1 MRWAER
7 RKKPLL
13 LEEVALPF
21 AFNFASF
28 HSSSKKHF
36 NGWTDMRQLFYE
48 HAARY
53 FGDPIYNS
61 AKPEMSDVNW
71 HSLSNGNREKN
82 TDLSSYAPLNPV
94 AEAAHVYWLRRCGL
108 AWRLYDILGVW
119 SFQGHQLYY
128 SHGSA
133 RKRDFSYADVT
144 APGIKYDFG
153 TPESFTETN
162 RVFDE
167 QKRIQSPFLAWIA
180 GRPER
185 FSSQAHN
192 CYYHNLCGPKEKN

>member
-1 MRWAER
+1 
-7 RKKPLL
+7 
-13 LEEVALPF
+13 
-21 AFNFASF
+21 
-28 HSSSKKHF
+28 
-36 NGWTDMRQLFYE
+36 
-48 HAARY
+48 
-53 FGDPIYNS
+53 
-61 AKPEMSDVNW
+61 MSDVNW

-180 GRPER
+180 GVPNVSVHRHITVIITTY
-185 FSSQAHN
+185 AV
-192 CYYHNLCGPKEKN
+192 PKKKINNSTELTMLIWM